1 MELDNRTLIEALCK
15 IRDKRGKQVPL
26 LFNTAQNYYWDHRTR
41 RNIILKARQKG
52 ISKLLDADLLFDCIR
67 KPTNAV
73 VISHESGA
81 TKRMFAAVKYYLD
94 NLEIKPVISI
104 DNGSEI
110 KFPKA
115 GSHYFI
121 GTAGQKAFGRGDTID
136 RAHLSEFAFYEKPE
150 RVLAGISEACEY
162 GQIDIESTPNGRNY
176 FYDLYQNAKRGLS
189 PYTCIFI
196 PWFIDDEYSIDN
208 LTETERNGLSEGV
221 RTMFNIPDED
231 FELTNEEKILIERV
245 QAEYGIKLTIGQI
258 KWRRYKIWDRGALFK
273 QEYPEDDVSC
283 FLVSGRSVFSD
294 ITLEPYKKIDLEN
307 FDAWGTESQRTEL
320 LKRMLYGGIDCAEGI
335 PQGDRHVFSIIDA
348 DSPKAT
354 VIYEYASTE
363 PIDIFWSRIA
373 KIIRRFKI
381 TIGVEK
387 NGVGIAHINQA
398 KLLKLPIIEWQTTG
412 ANKPVMITDLE
423 EAYRKQWLIETYP
436 EAVDEAYNMVYSRS
450 NIPEAP
456 TGKHDDRIMSRAIA
470 WQMRKRPRPMVAI
483 I

>member
-1 MELDNRTLIEALCK
+1 MELDNRTLIQALCK
-15 IRDKRGKQVPL
+15 IRNKRGKQVSL
-26 LFNTAQNYYWDHRTR
+26 VFNAAQNYYWRHRTR

-94 NLEIKPVISI
+94 NLAIKPVISI

-136 RAHLSEFAFYEKPE
+136 RAHLSEFAFYERPE

-176 FYDLYQNAKRGLS
+176 FYDLWQNAKIGLS
-189 PYTCIFI
+189 PYSCIFI
-196 PWFIDDEYSIDN
+196 PWFIDKEYSIDN
-208 LTETERNGLSEGV
+208 LTETERNGLSAGV
-221 RTMFNIPDED
+221 RAMFDIPDED
-231 FELTNEEKILIERV
+231 FQLTDEEKNLKERV
-245 QAEYGIKLTIGQI
+245 QSEYNIELTIGQI
-258 KWRRYKIWDRGALFK
+258 KWRRYKIWDRGTLFK

-283 FLVSGRSVFSD
+283 FLVSGRSVFSE
-294 ITLEPYKKIDLEN
+294 ITLEPYKKINLEDFEN
-307 FDAWGTESQRTEL
+307 LETESHEL
-320 LKRMLYGGIDCAEGI
+320 LKRMLYCGVDCAEGSL
-335 PQGDRHVFSIIDA
+335 QGDRHVFSVIDA
-348 DSPKAT
+348 STPKAT

-363 PIDIFWSRIA
+363 PIDIFWQKIA
-373 KIIRRFKI
+373 KIIRRFKM
-381 TIGVEK
+381 TVGVEK
-387 NGVGIAHINQA
+387 NGVGVAHINQA
-398 KLLKLPIIEWQTTG
+398 KLLRLPIVEWQTTG

-436 EAVDEAYNMVYSRS
+436 EAVDEAHNMIYTKNNS
-450 NIPEAP
+450 PEAP
-456 TGKHDDRIMSRAIA
+456 HGKHDDRIMSRAIA
-470 WQMRKRPRPMVAI
+470 WQMRKRPRPMVSVI
-483 I
+483 